1 MLEEDGG
8 PRVTPVTA
16 SVTQL
21 EGMVPRTWIPGQ
33 HWAERRGHREGGRPQ
48 AMIGFDTSVLARY
61 IVQDDP
67 EQAEAAVRL
76 LDVPRC

>member
-1 MLEEDGG
+1 M
-8 PRVTPVTA
+8 
-16 SVTQL
+16 
-21 EGMVPRTWIPGQ
+21 
-33 HWAERRGHREGGRPQ
+33 GGRPQ

-67 EQAEAAVRL
+67 EQTEAAVRL